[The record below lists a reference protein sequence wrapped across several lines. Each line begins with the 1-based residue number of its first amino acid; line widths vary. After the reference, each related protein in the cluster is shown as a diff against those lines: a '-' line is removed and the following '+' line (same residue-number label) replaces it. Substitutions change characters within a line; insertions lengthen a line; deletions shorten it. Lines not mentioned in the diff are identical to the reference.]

1 MTAGFDIAGA
11 TAKTL
16 AEQLDTIANAV
27 ARPVE
32 SWAGQSAESHAE
44 TLEQY
49 ALDIHRVADELM
61 DASTA
66 CDGQEAADAKLAA
79 EEATP
84 QAVQEAAAALADAR
98 VKAAAGQMTDMDL
111 MAVMSEYQRLK
122 SQRER
127 ALAEHTDATTNTA
140 IPEAE
145 TSTLP
150 GLGEYSSRPGAD
162 IVAESLLTPNGASGS
177 KSGGLGEMG
186 TDNDD
191 ATAGDTGLI
200 DAPDTEASGEGWYTP
215 DTSTPAAAP
224 SAAAS
229 ASGSPAPSTG
239 TPSLS
244 DTSDAASTGLSTD
257 SRAVMTPQA
266 GALGGAMPMQQQPQQ
281 MTGGG
286 SPGFTTAG
294 NMIGQPQQSA
304 QPARRGGGS
313 GFGQQTPERGSDGRL
328 TEGGISAIL
337 GHSGAA
343 VAGAT
348 AGAAAAGAAPSAG
361 TAPSAAGATPP
372 STPSAPAA
380 ASASPNT
387 PQPGGGGAG
396 GVAPMGAMGSGAR
409 AATSP
414 QSAAPKPEP
423 PKVNRDLLERVD
435 DLLKGS
441 GDPKPN
447 PDHDPKK
454 KAS

>member
-11 TAKTL
+11 AAKTL

-44 TLEQY
+44 TLGQY
-49 ALDIHRVADELM
+49 ALDIHRAADELM

-66 CDGQEAADAKLAA
+66 CDGQEAADARMAA

-84 QAVQEAAAALADAR
+84 QVVQEAAAALADAR
-98 VKAAAGQMTDMDL
+98 VRAAAGQITDMDL

-122 SQRER
+122 SARER
-127 ALAEHTDATTNTA
+127 ALAEHTDATTHTA

-150 GLGEYSSRPGAD
+150 VLGDVTEGFHSGECSPGDGPVITRKEDDGDEVAGSGYEGEQGVPVDSAPEASSG
-162 IVAESLLTPNGASGS
+162 E
-177 KSGGLGEMG
+177 GGY
-186 TDNDD
+186 
-191 ATAGDTGLI
+191 
-200 DAPDTEASGEGWYTP
+200 APDTN
-215 DTSTPAAAP
+215 TSVAAP
-224 SAAAS
+224 SAAS
-229 ASGSPAPSTG
+229 ASGSPAPSTS

-244 DTSDAASTGLSTD
+244 DTSAAAGTGLSTD
-257 SRAVMTPQA
+257 GAAVMTPQA

-281 MTGGG
+281 MVGGG
-286 SPGFTTAG
+286 APGFTTAG

-348 AGAAAAGAAPSAG
+348 AGAAAAAAGAAPSAG
-361 TAPSAAGATPP
+361 TAPSAAGATPA

-387 PQPGGGGAG
+387 PPPGGGAG

-409 AATSP
+409 GGTST

-423 PKVNRDLLERVD
+423 PKVNRDLLDRVD
-435 DLLKGS
+435 DLLKGGS

-447 PDHDPKK
+447 PDHDPRK

>member
-11 TAKTL
+11 AAKTL

-49 ALDIHRVADELM
+49 ALDIHRAADELM

-84 QAVQEAAAALADAR
+84 QAVQEAADDLSDAR

-111 MAVMSEYQRLK
+111 MAVMAEYQRLK

-150 GLGEYSSRPGAD
+150 GLGDVTEG
-162 IVAESLLTPNGASGS
+162 V
-177 KSGGLGEMG
+177 SGGECSPSDGPVIKRKEDDGDEVAGGGYEGEEG
-186 TDNDD
+186 VPVDS
-191 ATAGDTGLI
+191 
-200 DAPDTEASGEGWYTP
+200 APEASGYTP
-215 DTSTPAAAP
+215 DASAPAAAP
-224 SAAAS
+224 SSPAAS
-229 ASGSPAPSTG
+229 SSEPS

-244 DTSDAASTGLSTD
+244 DTSAAASTGLSTD
-257 SRAVMTPQA
+257 GAAVMTPQA
-266 GALGGAMPMQQQPQQ
+266 GSLGGAMPMQQPPQQ

-286 SPGFTTAG
+286 APGFTTAG
-294 NMIGQPQQSA
+294 NMISQPQQAA
-304 QPARRGGGS
+304 QSARRGGGS
-313 GFGQQTPERGSDGRL
+313 GFGQQNPERGSDGRL
-328 TEGGISAIL
+328 TEGGLSAIL

-348 AGAAAAGAAPSAG
+348 AGAAAAAAAPSAG
-361 TAPSAAGATPP
+361 TVPSAAGATPA
-372 STPSAPAA
+372 SAPSAP
-380 ASASPNT
+380 ASPNT
-387 PQPGGGGAG
+387 PPPGGGGAG

-409 AATSP
+409 AATST

-423 PKVNRDLLERVD
+423 PRVSRDLLDRVD
-435 DLLKGS
+435 DLLKGGS

-447 PDHDPKK
+447 PDLDPKK